1 MPKRPRALVR
11 FFLWEQGQWSRLQRI
26 LNAIHTGVWL
36 GVLSRETMDEAD
48 EAHFSAAR
56 SYNNEAH
63 NLRGLFD
70 WEAQAVADFFAGRR
84 TIGVIAAG
92 AGREVIALSRQGF
105 QAEGFECNPGLVAYA
120 GDLLPRHGCQAAV
133 RLIARDAAPAGA
145 GPYDGIILGWSAY
158 MLIPGRERRIR
169 FLRDLR
175 PLLTEGSPVL
185 LSFFTRPDHAPRLA
199 LAFRVARVLRRV
211 LRREPPALGD
221 DLAPM
226 FVHRFNEAELVS
238 ELAEAGFTLAR
249 FTPEGRGPYDSG
261 WAVAYV
267 AAHENPTPATAS
279 RASIA

>member
-1 MPKRPRALVR
+1 MPKRPRTLVR
-11 FFLWEQGQWSRLQRI
+11 FFLWEQAQWRRLQLL
-26 LNAIHTGVWL
+26 LNAVHTGVWL
-36 GVLSRETMDEAD
+36 GVLSRETMQEVD
-48 EAHFSAAR
+48 EAHFATAG
-56 SYNNEAH
+56 SYNDEAH

-70 WEAQAVADFFAGRR
+70 WEAGAIADFFAGRR
-84 TIGVIAAG
+84 TIGVIGAG

-105 QAEGFECNPGLVAYA
+105 HVEGFECNPGLVAYA

-145 GPYDGIILGWSAY
+145 GPYDGIVVGWSAY
-158 MLIPGRERRIR
+158 MLIAGRERRIR

-185 LSFFTRPDHAPRLA
+185 LSFFTRPDHSPRLA
-199 LAFRVARVLRRV
+199 LIFRVARLLRRV

-221 DLAPM
+221 DLTPM
-226 FVHRFNEAELVS
+226 LVHRFDEAELVS

-261 WAVAYV
+261 WAVAY
-267 AAHENPTPATAS
+267 ADSGKSPRLTGNTNLDA
-279 RASIA
+279 